1 MNETS
6 VADQEENTTI
16 EIVSDLGIG
25 VVSVDVTVMIVVEI
39 VTIGFEIETGMNVFV
54 IVIAAE
60 IVNVIENVI
69 AAGIMIAIE
78 MTDDANAMNTDQTEM

>member
-1 MNETS
+1 MNETW

-39 VTIGFEIETGMNVFV
+39 ATIGYEIEIAMNVFV

-60 IVNVIENVI
+60 IVNEIVIV
-69 AAGIMIAIE
+69 AGIVIAIE
-78 MTDDANAMNTDQTEM
+78 MTDDANAMSTDRTEM

>member
-54 IVIAAE
+54 IVIEAE
-60 IVNVIENVI
+60 IVIV
-69 AAGIMIAIE
+69 AGIE
-78 MTDDANAMNTDQTEM
+78 MTDDENAMNTDQTET

>member
-25 VVSVDVTVMIVVEI
+25 VVNVDVTVMIVVEI
-39 VTIGFEIETGMNVFV
+39 ATIGFEIEIGMSVFV

-60 IVNVIENVI
+60 IANVIEIVIVAGIVI
-69 AAGIMIAIE
+69 ATE
-78 MTDDANAMNTDQTEM
+78 MTEDANATKTDQTGT